1 MPSFMASYRNCV
13 EKFGGICVYIYMF
26 LILLLEKS
34 EWNSKYVQSWQWCL
48 LINLVQLLNV
58 SEQIW
63 KGLQIKQVAFP
74 DVDGYERK
82 KGPAYPSA
90 LGWYNH

>member
-1 MPSFMASYRNCV
+1 MVFVN
-13 EKFGGICVYIYMF
+13 KFGAVTECF
-26 LILLLEKS
+26 RADLKE
-34 EWNSKYVQSWQWCL
+34 
-48 LINLVQLLNV
+48 
-58 SEQIW
+58 
-63 KGLQIKQVAFP
+63 LQIKQVAFP

>member
-1 MPSFMASYRNCV
+1 M
-13 EKFGGICVYIYMF
+13 
-26 LILLLEKS
+26 
-34 EWNSKYVQSWQWCL
+34 
-48 LINLVQLLNV
+48 NLVQLLNV